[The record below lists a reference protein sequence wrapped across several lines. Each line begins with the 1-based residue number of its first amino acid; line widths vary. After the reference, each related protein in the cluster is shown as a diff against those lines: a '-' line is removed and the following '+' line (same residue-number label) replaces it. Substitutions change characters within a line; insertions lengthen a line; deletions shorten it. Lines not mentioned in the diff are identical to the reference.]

1 MRKSNLDE
9 MQEQALLKIEHNGF
23 WLAFWGLLASM
34 AIQALL
40 GVAFSSLLG
49 EWIIF
54 MVLCVYALVS
64 CLRHGLWDRNLKP
77 NLKTNLLVSIVP
89 GLAVGVF
96 DMLLFRA
103 NETELLDYLLIGAIP
118 AIITFALCF
127 GALTICTALYKKR
140 REKLDQESN

>member
-1 MRKSNLDE
+1 MKKSNLDE
-9 MQEQALLKIEHNGF
+9 MQEQALLKIEHYGF
-23 WLAFWGLLASM
+23 WLAFWGLLTIM

-77 NLKTNLLVSIVP
+77 NLKTNLLVSILP

-96 DMLLFRA
+96 DILLFRA
-103 NETELLDYLLIGAIP
+103 NETEPLDYLLIGAIP
-118 AIITFALCF
+118 ALITFVLCF
-127 GALTICTALYKKR
+127 VALTVCSALYKKR
-140 REKLDQESN
+140 RRKLDQE

>member
-1 MRKSNLDE
+1 MKQSNLDE
-9 MQEQALLKIEHNGF
+9 MQEQALLKIEHYGF
-23 WLAFWGLLASM
+23 WLAFWGLLTIM

-77 NLKTNLLVSIVP
+77 NLKTNLLVSILP

-96 DMLLFRA
+96 DILLFCA
-103 NETELLDYLLIGAIP
+103 NETEPLDYLLIGAIP
-118 AIITFALCF
+118 ALITFVLCF
-127 GALTICTALYKKR
+127 VALTVCSALYKKR
-140 REKLDQESN
+140 RRKLDQE

>member
-1 MRKSNLDE
+1 MKKSNLDE
-9 MQEQALLKIEHNGF
+9 MQEQALLKIEHYGF
-23 WLAFWGLLASM
+23 WLAFWGLLTIM

-77 NLKTNLLVSIVP
+77 NLKTNLLVSILP
-89 GLAVGVF
+89 GLAVGAF
-96 DMLLFRA
+96 DILLFRV
-103 NETELLDYLLIGAIP
+103 NETEPLDYLLIGAIP
-118 AIITFALCF
+118 AIITFVLCF
-127 GALTICTALYKKR
+127 GVLTVCTALYKKR
-140 REKLDQESN
+140 RQKLDQE

>member
-1 MRKSNLDE
+1 MKQSNLDE
-9 MQEQALLKIEHNGF
+9 MQEQALLKIEHYGF
-23 WLAFWGLLASM
+23 WLAFWGLLTIM
-34 AIQALL
+34 AIQALM

-77 NLKTNLLVSIVP
+77 NLKTNLLVSILP

-96 DMLLFRA
+96 DILLFRA
-103 NETELLDYLLIGAIP
+103 NETEPLDYLLIGAIP
-118 AIITFALCF
+118 ALITFVRCF
-127 GALTICTALYKKR
+127 GALTVCSALYKKR
-140 REKLDQESN
+140 RRKLDQE

>member
-1 MRKSNLDE
+1 MKKSNLDE
-9 MQEQALLKIEHNGF
+9 MQEQALLKIEHYGF
-23 WLAFWGLLASM
+23 WLAFWGLLTIM

-54 MVLCVYALVS
+54 MVLCVYAVVS

-77 NLKTNLLVSIVP
+77 NLKTNLLVSILP

-96 DMLLFRA
+96 DMLLFRE
-103 NETELLDYLLIGAIP
+103 NETEPLDYLLIGAVP
-118 AIITFALCF
+118 AIITFVLCF
-127 GALTICTALYKKR
+127 GVLPVCTALYKKR
-140 REKLDQESN
+140 RQKLDQE

>member
-1 MRKSNLDE
+1 MKKSNLDE
-9 MQEQALLKIEHNGF
+9 MQEQALLKIEHYGF

-40 GVAFSSLLG
+40 GVALSSLLG
-49 EWIIF
+49 EWVVF

-64 CLRHGLWDRNLKP
+64 CLRHGIWGRNLKP
-77 NLKTNLLVSIVP
+77 NLKTNLLFSILP

-103 NETELLDYLLIGAIP
+103 NETEPLDYLLIGTIS
-118 AIITFALCF
+118 AIITFVLCF
-127 GALTICTALYKKR
+127 VSLTVCASLDKNR
-140 REKLDQESN
+140 REKLDQE

>member
-1 MRKSNLDE
+1 MKQSNLDE
-9 MQEQALLKIEHNGF
+9 MQEQALLKIEHYGF
-23 WLAFWGLLASM
+23 WLAFWGLLTIM

-54 MVLCVYALVS
+54 MALCVYALVS

-77 NLKTNLLVSIVP
+77 NLKTNLLVSILP

-96 DMLLFRA
+96 DILLFHA
-103 NETELLDYLLIGAIP
+103 NETEPLDYLLIGAIP
-118 AIITFALCF
+118 ALITFVLCF
-127 GALTICTALYKKR
+127 VALTVCSALYKKR
-140 REKLDQESN
+140 RRKLDQE

>member
-1 MRKSNLDE
+1 MKQSNLDE
-9 MQEQALLKIEHNGF
+9 MQEQALLKIEHYGF
-23 WLAFWGLLASM
+23 WLAFWGLLTIM

-77 NLKTNLLVSIVP
+77 NLKTNLLVSILP

-96 DMLLFRA
+96 DILLFHA
-103 NETELLDYLLIGAIP
+103 NETEPLDYLLIGAIP
-118 AIITFALCF
+118 ALITFVLCF
-127 GALTICTALYKKR
+127 VALTVCSALYKKR
-140 REKLDQESN
+140 RRKLDQE

>member
-1 MRKSNLDE
+1 MKQSNLDE
-9 MQEQALLKIEHNGF
+9 MQEQALLKIEHYGF
-23 WLAFWGLLASM
+23 WLAFWGLLTIM

-77 NLKTNLLVSIVP
+77 NLKTNLLVSILP

-96 DMLLFRA
+96 DILLFRA
-103 NETELLDYLLIGAIP
+103 NETEPLDYLLIGAIP
-118 AIITFALCF
+118 AIITFVLCF
-127 GALTICTALYKKR
+127 GALTACSALYKKR
-140 REKLDQESN
+140 RWKLDQE

>member
-1 MRKSNLDE
+1 MKKSNLDE
-9 MQEQALLKIEHNGF
+9 MQEQALLKIEHYGF

-40 GVAFSSLLG
+40 GVALSSLFG
-49 EWIIF
+49 EWVVF

-64 CLRHGLWDRNLKP
+64 CLHHGLWDRNLKP

-103 NETELLDYLLIGAIP
+103 NETEPLDYLLIGTIS
-118 AIITFALCF
+118 AIITFVLCF
-127 GALTICTALYKKR
+127 GVLTVCTALYKKR
-140 REKLDQESN
+140 RQKLDQE

>member
-1 MRKSNLDE
+1 
-9 MQEQALLKIEHNGF
+9 MQEQALLKIEHYGF
-23 WLAFWGLLASM
+23 WLAFWGLLTIM

-77 NLKTNLLVSIVP
+77 NLKTNLLVSILP
-89 GLAVGVF
+89 GLAVGAF
-96 DMLLFRA
+96 DILLFRA
-103 NETELLDYLLIGAIP
+103 NETEPLDYLLIGAIP
-118 AIITFALCF
+118 ALITFVLCF
-127 GALTICTALYKKR
+127 VALTVCSALYKKR
-140 REKLDQESN
+140 RRKLDQE

>member
-1 MRKSNLDE
+1 MKQSNLDE
-9 MQEQALLKIEHNGF
+9 MQEQALLKIEHYGF
-23 WLAFWGLLASM
+23 WLAFWGLLTIM

-77 NLKTNLLVSIVP
+77 NLKTNLLVSILP

-96 DMLLFRA
+96 DILLFRA
-103 NETELLDYLLIGAIP
+103 NETEPLDYLLIGAIT
-118 AIITFALCF
+118 ALITFVLCF
-127 GALTICTALYKKR
+127 GALTVCSALYKKR
-140 REKLDQESN
+140 RRKLDQE

>member
-49 EWIIF
+49 ELIIF
-54 MVLCVYALVS
+54 MVLCVYAVVS

-77 NLKTNLLVSIVP
+77 NLNTNLLVSIVP

-103 NETELLDYLLIGAIP
+103 KETEPRDYLLLGAILSSGIFD
-118 AIITFALCF
+118 AGSSFF
-127 GALTICTALYKKR
+127 GRGLLYWPYR
-140 REKLDQESN
+140 RG

>member
-1 MRKSNLDE
+1 MKQSNLDE
-9 MQEQALLKIEHNGF
+9 MQEQALLKIEHYGF
-23 WLAFWGLLASM
+23 WLAFWGLLTIM

-64 CLRHGLWDRNLKP
+64 CLRHGLWDRKLKP
-77 NLKTNLLVSIVP
+77 NLKTNLLVSILP

-96 DMLLFRA
+96 DILLFRA
-103 NETELLDYLLIGAIP
+103 NETEPLDYLLIGAIP
-118 AIITFALCF
+118 ALITIVLCF
-127 GALTICTALYKKR
+127 VALTVCSALYKKR
-140 REKLDQESN
+140 RRKLDQE

>member
-1 MRKSNLDE
+1 MKQSNLDE
-9 MQEQALLKIEHNGF
+9 MQEQALLKIEHYGF
-23 WLAFWGLLASM
+23 WLAFWGLLTIM

-77 NLKTNLLVSIVP
+77 NLKTNLLVSILP

-96 DMLLFRA
+96 DILLFRA
-103 NETELLDYLLIGAIP
+103 NETEPLDYLLIGAIP
-118 AIITFALCF
+118 ALITFVLCF
-127 GALTICTALYKKR
+127 VALTVCSALYKKR
-140 REKLDQESN
+140 RRKLDQE

>member
-1 MRKSNLDE
+1 
-9 MQEQALLKIEHNGF
+9 
-23 WLAFWGLLASM
+23 M

-77 NLKTNLLVSIVP
+77 NLKTNLLVSILP

-96 DMLLFRA
+96 DILLFRA
-103 NETELLDYLLIGAIP
+103 NETEPLDYLLIGAIP
-118 AIITFALCF
+118 ALITFVLCF
-127 GALTICTALYKKR
+127 GALTVCSALYKKR
-140 REKLDQESN
+140 RRKLDQE

>member
-1 MRKSNLDE
+1 MKQSNLDE
-9 MQEQALLKIEHNGF
+9 MQEQALLKSEHYGF
-23 WLAFWGLLASM
+23 WLAFWGLLTIM

-77 NLKTNLLVSIVP
+77 NLKTNLLVSILP

-96 DMLLFRA
+96 DILLFRA
-103 NETELLDYLLIGAIP
+103 NETEPLDYLLIGAIP
-118 AIITFALCF
+118 ALITFVLCF
-127 GALTICTALYKKR
+127 VALTVCSALYKKR
-140 REKLDQESN
+140 RRKLDQE

>member
-1 MRKSNLDE
+1 MKKSNLDE
-9 MQEQALLKIEHNGF
+9 MQEQALLKIEHYGF
-23 WLAFWGLLASM
+23 WLAFWGLLTIM

-64 CLRHGLWDRNLKP
+64 CLHHGLWDRNLKP

-96 DMLLFRA
+96 DMLLFRE
-103 NETELLDYLLIGAIP
+103 NETEPLDYLLIGAVP
-118 AIITFALCF
+118 AIITFVLCF
-127 GALTICTALYKKR
+127 GVLTFCTALYKKR
-140 REKLDQESN
+140 RQKLDQE

>member
-1 MRKSNLDE
+1 MKKSNLDE
-9 MQEQALLKIEHNGF
+9 MQEQALLKIEHYGC
-23 WLAFWGLLASM
+23 WLAFWGLLAAM
-34 AIQALL
+34 VIQALL

-54 MVLCVYALVS
+54 MVLCAYIVVS
-64 CLRHGLWDRNLKP
+64 CLRHGIWDRNLKP

-96 DMLLFRA
+96 GMLLFRA

-118 AIITFALCF
+118 AIITFVLCF
-127 GALTICTALYKKR
+127 GVLTVCTALYKKR
-140 REKLDQESN
+140 RQKLDQE